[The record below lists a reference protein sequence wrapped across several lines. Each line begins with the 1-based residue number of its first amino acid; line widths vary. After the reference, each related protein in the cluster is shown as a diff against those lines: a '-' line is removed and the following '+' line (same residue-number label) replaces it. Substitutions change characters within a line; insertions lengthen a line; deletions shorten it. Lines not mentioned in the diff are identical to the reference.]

1 MKQSKKVISLL
12 MAGAMAANLFA
23 VAPITASAA
32 ETKTVGL
39 NLNAHYRYISD
50 TDEYFAEGFN
60 CNGFTVTPSD
70 DKMQISVWDKSWTV
84 NKEQWITVTAPEG
97 EFITRMDVYSGS
109 ITNNAFY
116 VVLADGE
123 KELKS
128 TAGYSGDPTF
138 ENIKATSIVIKTN
151 GDCRNI
157 RSLSLTYADE
167 VDENTCT
174 ISVSGHG
181 DWIDRYQN
189 FLAVPFTTQGF
200 SIQPSEL
207 IWIVPGRMWWIDRRS
222 EMVDTVTV
230 TAPEGKIITS
240 LGCKGSDLQNLAAVV
255 KDENG
260 ERQIGL
266 TSVNGVPTFRD
277 INATSV
283 VIMNKSN
290 NHAYLSDFVISFTD
304 DPDYEE
310 PKVEE
315 PTVEAT
321 EPTIEAE
328 EPTALSPAK
337 PHHYYDLILP

>member
-12 MAGAMAANLFA
+12 MAGAMAVNLFA

-32 ETKTVGL
+32 EIRTVGL
-39 NLNAHYRYISD
+39 NLNAHNHYVAE
-50 TDEYFAEGFN
+50 TDEYFADGFT
-60 CNGFTVTPSD
+60 CDGFTVTPSD
-70 DKMQISVWDKSWTV
+70 DKMQFSVVDKSWSV
-84 NKEQWITVTAPEG
+84 SKDQWITVTAPEG
-97 EFITRMDVYSGS
+97 EFITRMDVCGGYVTS
-109 ITNNAFY
+109 NASF
-116 VVLADGE
+116 VFLADGE
-123 KELKS
+123 KELKY
-128 TAGYSGDPTF
+128 TAGLSIEPTF

-151 GDCRNI
+151 GDARHI
-157 RSLSLTYADE
+157 KSLSLTYTDE

-266 TSVNGVPTFRD
+266 TSVNGVLTFQD
-277 INATSV
+277 VNASSV

-304 DPDYEE
+304 NPDYEE
-310 PKVEE
+310 PKAEE

-328 EPTALSPAK
+328 EPTAPSPAK
-337 PHHYYDLILP
+337 PHHYYDMILP

>member
-1 MKQSKKVISLL
+1 MKKSTKMTSLVL
-12 MAGAMAANLFA
+12 AAMSVVSLFTA
-23 VAPITASAA
+23 VPFTASAA
-32 ETKTVGL
+32 EVKTAGL
-39 NLNAHYRYISD
+39 NLSAHYHHVSD
-50 TDEYFAEGFN
+50 TDEYFADAFT

-70 DKMQISVWDKSWTV
+70 NKMKVFIVDKSWTV
-84 NKEQWITVTAPEG
+84 SKEQWITITAPEG
-97 EFITRMDVYSGS
+97 EFITRMDVFSGS
-109 ITNNAFY
+109 KTTNAYY
-116 VVLADGE
+116 VVLEDGE

-157 RSLSLTYADE
+157 RSLSLTYTKE

-174 ISVSGHG
+174 ISVAGHG

-189 FLAVPFTTQGF
+189 FLAIPFATQGF
-200 SIQPSEL
+200 TVQPSEL
-207 IWIVPGRMWWIDRRS
+207 IWLVPGRMWWIDRRS

-240 LGCKGSDLQNLAAVV
+240 LGCKGTDLQNLVAVV
-255 KDENG
+255 GDENG
-260 ERQIGL
+260 ERQIGH
-266 TSVNGVPTFRD
+266 TSVNGVLTFQD
-277 INATSV
+277 INASSV

-304 DPDYEE
+304 DPNYEAPKAEE
-310 PKVEE
+310 PTVTAEE

-321 EPTIEAE
+321 EPT
-328 EPTALSPAK
+328 TQKQAK